1 MKESLDS
8 KKGSQRK
15 GASGQAS
22 RSWFVSLRWAAVVVG
37 IAVALSAV
45 LNPLIGRTVHWDWMA
60 GLSPTLLIVLTIAI
74 RRRWV

>member
-8 KKGSQRK
+8 KGGSQGKEAAGR
-15 GASGQAS
+15 AS

-37 IAVALSAV
+37 IAVAFSAV
-45 LNPLIGRTVHWDWMA
+45 LTPLIGRTVHWDWMA
-60 GLSPTLLIVLTIAI
+60 GLAPILLIVLTIAI